1 MKCKHF
7 KIRKKNN
14 KKERKIYNYCSLLRK
29 EISYFQCQE
38 CVGKEYKQYNTL
50 KKRTYKQSKKEKERF
65 SIIYQDLNK
74 CCICGSNVA
83 VELNEI
89 YEGAYRQTSIK
100 YGMVAPMCNKITCHK
115 RFHND
120 KAFNLKYKVIFQ
132 KEFEKTHSHNEFIDI
147 FKQDYIYLYEK
158 ETSQNYND

>member
-7 KIRKKNN
+7 KTRKKDN
-14 KKERKIYNYCSLLRK
+14 KKERRIYNYCTLLKK
-29 EISYFQCQE
+29 EITYTNCTNCKF
-38 CVGKEYKQYNTL
+38 KEYKQCTIL
-50 KKRTYKQSKKEKERF
+50 KKRTYKQAKKEKERF
-65 SIIYQDLNK
+65 SIIYQELNK
-74 CCICGSNVA
+74 CCICGSETG

-120 KAFNLKYKVIFQ
+120 HLFNLKYKAMFQ
-132 KEFEKTHSHNEFIDI
+132 YKFQETHSKKEFIEI
-147 FKQDYIYLYEK
+147 FKQDYIYLYK
-158 ETSQNYND
+158 KNN